1 MYRVARLPSVRG
13 RVLRLLN
20 ARQLEVYPVGCL
32 FFADPISSQVQQENL
47 PELTTIEAVGLLFL
61 TTAGK
66 ESAAADAAARLLI
79 SASKISGTS
88 LRSR

>member
-20 ARQLEVYPVGCL
+20 ARQLERYPVGCL

-47 PELTTIEAVGLLFL
+47 PELCPLDWSELL
-61 TTAGK
+61 
-66 ESAAADAAARLLI
+66 
-79 SASKISGTS
+79 
-88 LRSR
+88 